1 METMAYI
8 SSEVTTLLAEQAA
21 LEKALSEAR
30 EKEMRLALIEI
41 VQKMREYDISL
52 SEVLGRRPGE
62 QHAEVQ
68 PKYRDP
74 VTGATWSGRG
84 RVPHWIVG
92 QDRDPFLVTSG
103 AALSTERQAPLFFE
117 TR

>member
-41 VQKMREYDISL
+41 VQKMREYDI
-52 SEVLGRRPGE
+52 V
-62 QHAEVQ
+62 
-68 PKYRDP
+68 
-74 VTGATWSGRG
+74 
-84 RVPHWIVG
+84 
-92 QDRDPFLVTSG
+92 
-103 AALSTERQAPLFFE
+103 
-117 TR
+117 

>member
-1 METMAYI
+1 MAYI
-8 SSEVTTLLAEQAA
+8 SSEVTTLLAERAA

-52 SEVLGRRPGE
+52 SELMGRRPGE
-62 QHAEVQ
+62 QYAEAH
-68 PKYRDP
+68 PKYQDP

-92 QDRDPFLVTSG
+92 QDRNRFVVTSG
-103 AALSTERQAPLFFE
+103 AALSTERQAPLLFE
-117 TR
+117 KR